1 MLALLGLAAYALNH
15 TEIPAAWH
23 PVLTDQDAR
32 VATQKRTGSAT
43 NAYSPGWWVS
53 APTAFVVITTATLWA
68 IAAVKAI
75 PNAVGATVTVV
86 AGIVVFA
93 AGAAAA
99 FCAEA
104 AGAEIY
110 TTWLPPIGALWASA
124 GTLTGIMTVAIGWAV
139 EAEAKR
145 KAATPKTP

>member
-1 MLALLGLAAYALNH
+1 MLALLGLAVYALNH